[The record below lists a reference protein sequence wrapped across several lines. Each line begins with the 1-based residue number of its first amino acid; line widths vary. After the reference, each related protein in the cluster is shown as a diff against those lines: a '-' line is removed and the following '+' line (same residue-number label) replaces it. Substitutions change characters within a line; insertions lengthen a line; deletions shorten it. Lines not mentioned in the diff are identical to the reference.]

1 MSVDNYLERL
11 KNQKFFRTENEE
23 GSIRYYIKWY
33 REHAPT
39 KRFLFR
45 TAGLVALFLSISL
58 PFIIGLV
65 DDEMAKAKVA
75 SGIAW
80 AIALAGAA
88 NGFFQWNKTWQGYV
102 EAQFRLERLLMEWEL
117 AVSAYSGKSDEN
129 SLEIVEGLTKAFVIS
144 SRSAITDETKS
155 YFEEVKFPNL
165 NVEKETPENQAGT

>member
-11 KNQKFFRTENEE
+11 KDQKFFRPENEE
-23 GSIRYYIKWY
+23 GSIRYNIKWY

-39 KRFLFR
+39 ERIFFR
-45 TAGLVALFLSISL
+45 AAGGVALLLSISL
-58 PFIIGLV
+58 PFIVGLA
-65 DDEMAKAKVA
+65 DEMAKAKIA

-102 EAQFRLERLLMEWEL
+102 ETQFRLERLLMEWEL
-117 AVSAYSGKSDEN
+117 AVSAYSGKTDEN
-129 SLEIVEGLTKAFVIS
+129 SLKAVEALTKAFVNS

-165 NVEKETPENQAGT
+165 NVEKETPEDQQGT